1 MTRKI
6 EEAGGEGTGAGA
18 GMVNGAGPS
27 ADALRIVVLA
37 DKGGV
42 GKTFVAALVWSLF
55 EEGGRTLRI
64 GEAERPTERKMTE
77 LLKKA
82 EVPAPEP
89 SVELPSEQDLAGN
102 SRLKAA
108 AFGPLLQAMRANRDT
123 LIDVAAGGTRGLL
136 DQAEIASH
144 GERTDGGRGMVFL
157 VVAKAEDITSALS
170 AEAAAAKARSIYPNA
185 KVVIVITHVTHDRQR
200 KTNNAASVA
209 DKLRQTASD
218 VVLIDYNGGPLVG
231 ELYGSRNVAFHDI
244 AAMSI
249 DDVADLLGV
258 AGAPVDEDEAAIF
271 LGEYL
276 LWYFASLRDLANKL
290 DVPAPAAR
298 RPGAAAPHPTVAA
311 GRAA

>member
-1 MTRKI
+1 MAKKTETS
-6 EEAGGEGTGAGA
+6 EEGGTGAG
-18 GMVNGAGPS
+18 VNVANGTRAS
-27 ADALRIVVLA
+27 ADVVRVVVLA

-55 EEGGRTLRI
+55 EEHGRTLRI

-82 EVPAPEP
+82 GAPAPEP

-102 SRLKAA
+102 PRLKAA
-108 AFGPLLQAMRANRDT
+108 AFGPLLQAMRGTHDT

-185 KVVIVITHVTHDRQR
+185 KVVVVITHVTHDRQR
-200 KTNNAASVA
+200 RTNNAASVA

-231 ELYGSRNVAFHDI
+231 ELYGSRNIAFHDI
-244 AAMSI
+244 ADMSI
-249 DDVADLLGV
+249 DDAAELLGGAGSPV
-258 AGAPVDEDEAAIF
+258 AEDEAAIF

-276 LWYFASLRDLANKL
+276 SWYFTSLRDLAGKL
-290 DVPAPAAR
+290 DLPAPAAR
-298 RPGAAAPHPTVAA
+298 RPGATSTRPMGAA